1 MSTQCET
8 PGVSPAKLMFKR
20 PIQTR
25 FDLLQPST
33 AEQVLAKQQAMK
45 ERYDGSTKE
54 RTFAPEDKVYTKLG
68 FDKEWTGATVKDF
81 NGQIIGLELSGGRRC
96 RRHLDNILR
105 RREPVEPSEVE
116 NNHTSPDAEATH
128 QSVEEELTEPNTV
141 PVMNESAENAP
152 LRRSTRSRQP
162 VERYQAV

>member
-1 MSTQCET
+1 
-8 PGVSPAKLMFKR
+8 
-20 PIQTR
+20 
-25 FDLLQPST
+25 
-33 AEQVLAKQQAMK
+33 MK
-45 ERYDGSTKE
+45 ERYDGSTRE

-68 FDKEWTGATVKDF
+68 FEKEWTAATVKDV
-81 NGQIIGLELSGGRRC
+81 NGQIIGLELSDGRRC
-96 RRHLDNILR
+96 KRHVDNILR
-105 RREPVEPSEVE
+105 RREPVEPSELENEPAE

-141 PVMNESAENAP
+141 PLMNESAGNAP